1 MTAPILGLPY
11 IMNIIPNKSFMLV
24 SLLFWATSIQADDTQ
39 LSKAIQEQVSSASD
53 CEVMAYGVELKHMDA
68 DEVFKECVE
77 RRAILIGMQKRYGPG
92 KYGEIDVFDKIEG
105 YSHLANSNNKL
116 VKEEA
121 STYATAAGVEDT
133 TEQTDN

>member
-1 MTAPILGLPY
+1 MTKLTKLFLLGL
-11 IMNIIPNKSFMLV
+11 ILV
-24 SLLFWATSIQADDTQ
+24 SASIAYAEDSE
-39 LSKAIQEQVSSASD
+39 LSEAIQEQIISAAD
-53 CEVMAYGVELKHMDA
+53 CEVIAYGIELKHLDA

-105 YSHLANSNNKL
+105 YSHLANSGNEL

-121 STYATAAGVEDT
+121 STYATAAGAE
-133 TEQTDN
+133 E